1 MDLLSPTILEPILEL
16 KHNTP
21 LQLQEVL
28 IALSICS
35 VTNPMVKDALKQIE
49 KLNNCE
55 AHSSHIITNGD
66 LKTLKELK
74 IKLTCEAK
82 FATKN
87 LYTKN

>member
-1 MDLLSPTILEPILEL
+1 
-16 KHNTP
+16 
-21 LQLQEVL
+21 
-28 IALSICS
+28 
-35 VTNPMVKDALKQIE
+35 MVKDALKQIE